1 MQLANWSMFIIC
13 FCLAGGIINGSGI
26 FNQVDVPETD
36 TSDYESINMSEGVT
50 RMPDSGATSAS
61 DISSSMDGW
70 GMLASTFGMLLR
82 LVGVLAIPYFFL
94 ADAGVPDSYA
104 VAVQVMIN
112 LATIWGL
119 IQWKTNRST
128 KNLE

>member
-1 MQLANWSMFIIC
+1 MQLANLSMFVIC

-26 FNQVDVPETD
+26 FNQVDVPDAD

-61 DISSSMDGW
+61 DFSSTMDGW
-70 GMLASTFGMLLR
+70 GMLASTFGMLLQ
-82 LVGVLAIPYFFL
+82 LVGVLTIPGVFL
-94 ADAGVPDSYA
+94 AQAGVPISYA
-104 VAVQVMIN
+104 VAVQVVIN
-112 LATIWGL
+112 LATIWGI